1 MMAKKKAAAKQ
12 SAKATKK
19 SEAVDPTVVVL
30 AEQLGR
36 FLGNMQRRADGW
48 MESEAFQQQV
58 SQIRDGASQ
67 VLEQVNRARSAAGK
81 SAVRLANA
89 AKERMPGA
97 AARKAQAEK
106 KQAAEAKR
114 LQSRKKVAAPGK
126 KHRKPPPQVKVD
138 RHASQRVT
146 APIIQRPMPNRQR
159 RGQL

>member
-1 MMAKKKAAAKQ
+1 MASKG
-12 SAKATKK
+12 KK
-19 SEAVDPTVVVL
+19 SESNAREIAEHGMVQL

-36 FLGNMQRRADGW
+36 FLGNMQRKADGW

-67 VLEQVNRARSAAGK
+67 VLEQVNRARSAAGE

-89 AKERMPGA
+89 AKERMPGV
-97 AARKAQAEK
+97 AARKAEAK
-106 KQAAEAKR
+106 KQQAAEAKR

-138 RHASQRVT
+138 RHASEPVT
-146 APIIQRPMPNRQR
+146 APIIQRRMPNRQA
-159 RGQL
+159 RGQR